1 MRAPL
6 VLVAAV
12 LVVVAAAGLAG
23 AAEWGLIQPGVSTTQ
38 SVRAQ
43 YGTPSRVD
51 RQKVDNYD
59 TEKWIY
65 QDDRAPTG
73 IVRLTVDFGLL
84 RDGKYQPDIV
94 RAFELEPHGGTFN
107 RGIVSNGWGLPDRVG
122 QQGNEDVFLYKE
134 GLLVYFA
141 ENGWNVR
148 LMIFTLPQPRDPTE
162 EKPQR

>member
-12 LVVVAAAGLAG
+12 TVVVAAAGLVG

-43 YGTPSRVD
+43 YGTPSRMD
-51 RQKVDNYD
+51 RQKIDNYD
-59 TEKWIY
+59 IEKWIY

-73 IVRLTVDFGLL
+73 IVRLTVEFGLL
-84 RDGKYQPDIV
+84 RDGKYQPEVV
-94 RAFELEPHGGTFN
+94 RVFELEPHGGTFN
-107 RGIVSNGWGLPDRVG
+107 RGIVSSGWGLPDRIG
-122 QQGNEDVFLYKE
+122 QQGNEEVFLYKE